1 MFLKWKTTVCRFFQ
15 YKNSIF
21 ILFYKKSF
29 HIVETDYIIDCF
41 RDIKHQRS
49 NLNFLFFLSCVLNMH
64 LSRDLHG
71 KGVLKGND
79 RKIRIEIKDEMT
91 RTIVWLIKY

>member
-1 MFLKWKTTVCRFFQ
+1 
-15 YKNSIF
+15 
-21 ILFYKKSF
+21 
-29 HIVETDYIIDCF
+29 
-41 RDIKHQRS
+41 
-49 NLNFLFFLSCVLNMH
+49 MH

-79 RKIRIEIKDEMT
+79 RKIRTEIKDEMT